1 MDSIGS
7 GSNTGSVNAARPDIM
22 IAPTAA
28 RPTPKPPRVSFGEVL
43 AAGAGVA
50 MQGATTV
57 LGALPGSPM
66 SAPGVRQGGS
76 GAAPMLQV
84 GGSNMSAEGPGM
96 TSTNTGLSTSGMS
109 IGTGTGTSTGGVSLG
124 GVTVGGSSDASGGDS
139 TSSINASLQ
148 QSAQLNLYYLQ
159 LQQQE
164 DAQNRQFTAESNI
177 EKTRHDTAKNAIGN
191 VGQ

>member
-1 MDSIGS
+1 MTDSSVGNV
-7 GSNTGSVNAARPDIM
+7 GAGVNASRPDIM
-22 IAPTAA
+22 IATTAA

-50 MQGATTV
+50 VQGASTV
-57 LGALPGSPM
+57 LSALPGSPM
-66 SAPGVRQGGS
+66 SAPGVRQAGGASPMVQAS
-76 GAAPMLQV
+76 G
-84 GGSNMSAEGPGM
+84 GGGFTAEGPGASVSSSGL
-96 TSTNTGLSTSGMS
+96 TSMGLGTGT
-109 IGTGTGTSTGGVSLG
+109 TGTGTGVSLG
-124 GVTVGGSSDASGGDS
+124 GVSVGSSESSSSSDS
-139 TSSINASLQ
+139 ASSINAALQ
-148 QSAQLNLYYLQ
+148 QSAQLNMYYLQ

>member
-1 MDSIGS
+1 MTESSVGNV
-7 GSNTGSVNAARPDIM
+7 GTGVNASRPDIM
-22 IAPTAA
+22 IAATAA

-50 MQGATTV
+50 VQGASTV
-57 LGALPGSPM
+57 LSALPGSPM
-66 SAPGVRQGGS
+66 SAPGVRQGGAITPMVQTS
-76 GAAPMLQV
+76 GGLT
-84 GGSNMSAEGPGM
+84 AEGPGIGL
-96 TSTNTGLSTSGMS
+96 SPSSLPTGLST
-109 IGTGTGTSTGGVSLG
+109 GTGTGVSLG
-124 GVTVGGSSDASGGDS
+124 GVTVGSSESSSSTTDS
-139 TSSINASLQ
+139 TSSINAALQ
-148 QSAQLNLYYLQ
+148 QSANLNLYYLQ

>member
-7 GSNTGSVNAARPDIM
+7 GSSTGSVNAARPDIM

-57 LGALPGSPM
+57 LSALPGSPM
-66 SAPGVRQGGS
+66 SAPGMR
-76 GAAPMLQV
+76 QV
-84 GGSNMSAEGPGM
+84 GGASTLQTGGGSLSAEGPGM
-96 TSTNTGLSTSGMS
+96 TSTNTGLSTTGMG

>member
-1 MDSIGS
+1 MTDSSVGNV
-7 GSNTGSVNAARPDIM
+7 GTGVNASRPDIM

-50 MQGATTV
+50 VQGASTV
-57 LGALPGSPM
+57 LSALPGSSM
-66 SAPGVRQGGS
+66 SAPGVRQAGAISPMVQPGG
-76 GAAPMLQV
+76 ALT
-84 GGSNMSAEGPGM
+84 AEGPG
-96 TSTNTGLSTSGMS
+96 TSISPSGLPTSLSTGT
-109 IGTGTGTSTGGVSLG
+109 TGTGTGVSLG
-124 GVTVGGSSDASGGDS
+124 GVSVGGSESSSSTDS
-139 TSSINASLQ
+139 ASSINAALQ

-159 LQQQE
+159 IQQQE

>member
-1 MDSIGS
+1 MSESSSGVGS
-7 GSNTGSVNAARPDIM
+7 ASVSVPRPDIM

-28 RPTPKPPRVSFGEVL
+28 RPTPKPPRVSFGDVL

-50 MQGATTV
+50 AQGASTV
-57 LGALPGSPM
+57 LSALPGSPM
-66 SAPGVRQGGS
+66 SAPAVRQG
-76 GAAPMLQV
+76 M
-84 GGSNMSAEGPGM
+84 GGPSTLSTPNGGGVAEGPGVGVTPM
-96 TSTNTGLSTSGMS
+96 GSGM
-109 IGTGTGTSTGGVSLG
+109 GGSTGGLSVG
-124 GVTVGGSSDASGGDS
+124 GVTLGSGGSDGSSGDAG
-139 TSSINASLQ
+139 SSINAALQ
-148 QSAQLNLYYLQ
+148 QSANLNLYYLQ